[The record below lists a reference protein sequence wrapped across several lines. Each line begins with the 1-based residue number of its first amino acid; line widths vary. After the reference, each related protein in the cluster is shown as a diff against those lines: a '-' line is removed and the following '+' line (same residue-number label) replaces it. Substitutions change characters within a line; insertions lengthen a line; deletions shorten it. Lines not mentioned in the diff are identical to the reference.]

1 MKPIRTLLIIAD
13 GAKARFFLNS
23 GPDKGL
29 EPLPSGEMEAGAA
42 PTREIGSDRP
52 GRVHDRMGPGRH
64 AMAPRTD
71 WHDQEKQHF
80 VKQVAERIDS
90 AARDKA
96 FDRLVVVAPPKA
108 LGELRTAMAPQT
120 AKLVT
125 GELAKDLTQ
134 VPVQDLP
141 EHLKEFMVL

>member
-13 GAKARFFLNS
+13 GAKARFFLNT

-29 EPLPSGEMEAGAA
+29 EPLPSGEMTAGAA

-71 WHDQEKQHF
+71 WHDQEKQQF
-80 VKQVAERIDS
+80 VRQVAERIDI

-96 FDRLVVVAPPKA
+96 FDRLVLVAPPKA

-120 AKLVT
+120 AKLVA
-125 GELAKDLTQ
+125 GELAKDLTK
-134 VPVQDLP
+134 VPIQDLP
-141 EHLKEFMVL
+141 KHLEEIIVL